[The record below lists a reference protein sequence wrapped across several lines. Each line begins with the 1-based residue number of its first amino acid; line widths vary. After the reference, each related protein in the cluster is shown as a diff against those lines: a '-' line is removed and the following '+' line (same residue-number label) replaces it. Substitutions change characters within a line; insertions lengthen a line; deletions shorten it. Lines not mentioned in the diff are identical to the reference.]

1 MRRPRKVDQLA
12 RFDDA
17 LGPDWAAG
25 APERWLLELGDVV
38 CPDSAAVKH
47 YLDARCPEF
56 FRIKA
61 ALERAVRKGLAGWR
75 WDDYRLT
82 QLLELARQS
91 SST

>member
-25 APERWLLELGDVV
+25 APELWLLELGDVV
-38 CPDSAAVKH
+38 CPDSAAVKY

-75 WDDYRLT
+75 WNDYRLT